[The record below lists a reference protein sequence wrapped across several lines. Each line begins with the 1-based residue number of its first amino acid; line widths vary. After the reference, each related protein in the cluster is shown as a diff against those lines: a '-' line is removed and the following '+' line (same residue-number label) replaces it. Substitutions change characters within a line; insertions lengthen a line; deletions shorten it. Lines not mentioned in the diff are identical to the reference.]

1 MAKTAAPP
9 TMYRV
14 PAGTKPS
21 ICRGSTCNRQFYWIR
36 TAKGPKPISCDVEG
50 GRKPSE
56 AKDVGQLDLMGGEAE
71 VHEGFGV
78 LHHTVCPDV
87 GEFSRRDP

>member
-1 MAKTAAPP
+1 MPAVATQF
-9 TMYRV
+9 YSI

-21 ICRGSTCNRQFYWIR
+21 ICRGSTCNRQFFWIR
-36 TAKGPKPISCDVEG
+36 TNKGPKPISCDVEG
-50 GRKPSE
+50 GKKPSE

-71 VHEGFGV
+71 VYEGRGV

-87 GEFSRRDP
+87 GEFARREH